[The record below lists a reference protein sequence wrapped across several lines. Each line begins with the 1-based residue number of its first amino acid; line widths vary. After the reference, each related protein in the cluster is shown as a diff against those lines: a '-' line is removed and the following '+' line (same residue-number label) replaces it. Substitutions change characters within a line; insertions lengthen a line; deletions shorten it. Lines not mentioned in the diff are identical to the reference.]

1 MLARGGDAVH
11 VSADECVELVA
22 LLGRWHADEGVLP
35 ADLSDLRDAVTAAA
49 LRQDA
54 VRRQD
59 GTSSAGRSRCSL
71 EPRQRERPLV
81 GFSPANAGAA
91 ASGLSRERKGGGSL
105 MVALSG
111 LAPAFRSIVFAW
123 EGRPNR

>member
-1 MLARGGDAVH
+1 MVDAGSCVALIRRLLGSDPLSSLAIMLARGGDAVH

-54 VRRQD
+54 VRR
-59 GTSSAGRSRCSL
+59 
-71 EPRQRERPLV
+71 
-81 GFSPANAGAA
+81 
-91 ASGLSRERKGGGSL
+91 
-105 MVALSG
+105 
-111 LAPAFRSIVFAW
+111 
-123 EGRPNR
+123 